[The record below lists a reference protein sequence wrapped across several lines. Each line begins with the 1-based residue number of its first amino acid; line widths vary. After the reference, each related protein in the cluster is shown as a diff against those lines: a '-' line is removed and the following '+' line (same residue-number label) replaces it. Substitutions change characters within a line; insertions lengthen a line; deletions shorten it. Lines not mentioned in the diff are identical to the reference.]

1 MRAPAISTIRAISI
15 ACLFTCLAGVSPAGA
30 QDARPAPLTETTW
43 RLVELSGAPVAAAAG
58 AQSPYLHLRAEGGRF
73 QGFGGCNS
81 YSGSYVLEEGGRI
94 RFSDVAA
101 TMMACPDMETESRLF
116 EVLGTA
122 DSYAL
127 TDRGLSLNRAR
138 MAPLARFEVAQQP

>member
-1 MRAPAISTIRAISI
+1 MRVSTIGTIRAISL
-15 ACLFTCLAGVSPAGA
+15 ACLFTCLTGASPAGA
-30 QDARPAPLTETTW
+30 QSAGPSPLTGTTW
-43 RLVELSGAPVAAAAG
+43 RLVELSGQPVAAAAG
-58 AQSPYLHLRAEGGRF
+58 AKSPYLLLQAEGGRF

-81 YSGSYVLEEGGRI
+81 FSGSYALEEGGRI

-127 TDRGLSLNRAR
+127 TERGLSLNRAR